1 MSVFASPQR
10 LRFLRDASATQ
21 KSHKMSRLVSVVR
34 VSVKRRRSGFKH
46 HNIDDHSEEHREK
59 CRLHCRLY
67 ARCNEVNESQSTY
80 QELVCQSMEIL
91 PSVVSCRL
99 ADVDRQ
105 KVMAEL
111 TAAGPTPLQVQ
122 DQIDDDFR
130 RVGLK

>member
-1 MSVFASPQR
+1 
-10 LRFLRDASATQ
+10 
-21 KSHKMSRLVSVVR
+21 MSRLVSVVR

-46 HNIDDHSEEHREK
+46 HNIDGHSEEHREK

-122 DQIDDDFR
+122 VQIDDDFR
-130 RVGLK
+130 RVGLKREDKYETP

>member
-1 MSVFASPQR
+1 
-10 LRFLRDASATQ
+10 
-21 KSHKMSRLVSVVR
+21 
-34 VSVKRRRSGFKH
+34 
-46 HNIDDHSEEHREK
+46 
-59 CRLHCRLY
+59 
-67 ARCNEVNESQSTY
+67 
-80 QELVCQSMEIL
+80 MEIL

-130 RVGLK
+130 RVGLKREDKYETT